1 MTPAMGFFLEMKK
14 ALRLLGR
21 AYICGMDE
29 TIYRAL
35 AGGLGV
41 LFWGYMW
48 DLSDRIADRRA
59 RRNGDRPHEPS
70 QAVYRLGVKLGRLFG
85 KLCR

>member
-1 MTPAMGFFLEMKK
+1 MGFFLEMKK
-14 ALRLLGR
+14 ALRFLDR

-41 LFWGYMW
+41 LFWAYIWG
-48 DLSDRIADRRA
+48 LSDRIAERRA
-59 RRNGDRPHEPS
+59 RRNGSRPHEPS
-70 QAVYRLGVKLGRLFG
+70 KAIYRLGVKLGRLFG
-85 KLCR
+85 KLCC